1 MIVNKHPDDKF
12 DGICYA
18 HGACLEGLASGPSIE
33 KRFGIPGKDLPIGDE
48 FWDIE
53 AYYIGQCVYNTVLAF
68 NPDVIVLGGGVIQK
82 EGLIEKVRDNYKKLM
97 NDYISVENVDKYIVK
112 PERNG
117 ESAIIGALLLARDK
131 AREKVG

>member
-1 MIVNKHPDDKF
+1 M
-12 DGICYA
+12 
-18 HGACLEGLASGPSIE
+18 
-33 KRFGIPGKDLPIGDE
+33 
-48 FWDIE
+48 
-53 AYYIGQCVYNTVLAF
+53 
-68 NPDVIVLGGGVIQK
+68 IVLGGGVIQK